1 MLSHIPVCSDMSSLS
16 LSLSLSLHD
25 HISRTCRLAYECT
38 SRSSHCSPSAQIHFP
53 HSPRSP
59 SSREATMCAVLS
71 RAEQEQLIEKLQIF
85 KINGQ
90 DKRGRKI
97 LRIVGKFFPARFL
110 SAEVVNEYLEE
121 KIYPRLSKK
130 RFSVVY
136 VHSEV
141 QRSDNFPG
149 FSALRSIYDSIPAQ
163 IKDNLETVHFVHPG
177 LQARLFFATFG
188 RLLFTGGLYG
198 KLNYVNRLDQLWDHV
213 RRGEVEIPEF
223 AREHDEDLQ
232 YRPMMD
238 YGLESDHARVHG
250 APAAD
255 SSVSMYS
262 MRCIS

>member
-1 MLSHIPVCSDMSSLS
+1 MEDAFAYSCLIRHVLS
-16 LSLSLSLHD
+16 LSLSLTIITCLALVVSCMNSASRSLH
-25 HISRTCRLAYECT
+25 
-38 SRSSHCSPSAQIHFP
+38 PFP
-53 HSPRSP
+53 HYHRRTAALSPKP
-59 SSREATMCAVLS
+59 AEGAKMCVVLS
-71 RAEQEQLIEKLQIF
+71 RAEQEQLIEKLQVF
-85 KINGQ
+85 KIKGR
-90 DKRGRKI
+90 DKRGRKV

-110 SAEVVNEYLEE
+110 STEVVNEYLEE
-121 KIYPRLSKK
+121 KIYPRLSRK

-149 FSALRSIYDSIPAQ
+149 FLALRSMYDSIPAQ
-163 IKDNLETVHFVHPG
+163 VMDNLETVHFVQPG

-198 KLNYVNRLDQLWDHV
+198 KLNYVSRLDLLWDHV
-213 RRGEVEIPEF
+213 RRSEIEIPEF
-223 AREHDEDLQ
+223 AQEHDEDLE

-250 APAAD
+250 ALATDA
-255 SSVSMYS
+255 SVSIYS

>member
-1 MLSHIPVCSDMSSLS
+1 
-16 LSLSLSLHD
+16 
-25 HISRTCRLAYECT
+25 
-38 SRSSHCSPSAQIHFP
+38 
-53 HSPRSP
+53 
-59 SSREATMCAVLS
+59 MCMVLS
-71 RAEQEQLIEKLQIF
+71 RAEQEQLIEKLQVF
-85 KINGQ
+85 KIKGR

-97 LRIVGKFFPARFL
+97 LRIIGKFFPARFL
-110 SAEVVNEYLEE
+110 SAEVLNEYLED

-130 RFSVVY
+130 PFSVVY

-198 KLNYVNRLDQLWDHV
+198 KLNYVSRLDLLWEHV
-213 RRGEVEIPEF
+213 RRGEIEIPEF
-223 AREHDEDLQ
+223 AQEHDEDLQ
-232 YRPMMD
+232 CRPMMD
-238 YGLESDHARVHG
+238 YGLESDHPRVHG
-250 APAAD
+250 APATD
-255 SSVSMYS
+255 STVSMYS